1 MTCHRAGP
9 PMRPALR
16 ALLRRARRH
25 GEHGIGPYRRAGGD
39 RPAPR
44 LPTAPLVHRSR
55 PRLRR
60 TVAAAVAAGPAGFP
74 AGPVCMHPRCAG
86 HCRAGHRSLAG
97 PPSVRPP
104 FVRPL
109 SARPAAVAGR
119 FGAVLV
125 LRTSPGAAVGGR
137 PSATAGTGASRRPAR
152 PAVAAGPVGAGPAG
166 AAGAP
171 ARVLPGPAAPA
182 VWRGLGPHTR
192 HASVRGPGAE
202 RSGAGTGTAGRTLTA
217 VPRTPSALARA
228 RTAPARI
235 SLVFTRTRSA
245 PAPAGGRHPEGATDP
260 ANPTAGPG
268 PAFST
273 GHRPHP
279 SASSLTASDVPQ
291 LVERVVREIDRR
303 MQARL
308 ERRGRP

>member
-1 MTCHRAGP
+1 MPSGRA
-9 PMRPALR
+9 AD
-16 ALLRRARRH
+16 AAR
-25 GEHGIGPYRRAGGD
+25 
-39 RPAPR
+39 
-44 LPTAPLVHRSR
+44 T
-55 PRLRR
+55 
-60 TVAAAVAAGPAGFP
+60 
-74 AGPVCMHPRCAG
+74 
-86 HCRAGHRSLAG
+86 
-97 PPSVRPP
+97 
-104 FVRPL
+104 
-109 SARPAAVAGR
+109 ARPAAAGAPARGARHRAVPAGR
-119 FGAVLV
+119 RRPPCPPAPHGAARPPEPAASSAYRRGRRRGGSGRLPRRAGVHAPEVRGPLPRRAP
-125 LRTSPGAAVGGR
+125 LPCRSAFRTPAFCTPAVRAARGRRRTVRGRPGAPYFTGCGGR
-137 PSATAGTGASRRPAR
+137 RTALGDRGYGGVPPPAR